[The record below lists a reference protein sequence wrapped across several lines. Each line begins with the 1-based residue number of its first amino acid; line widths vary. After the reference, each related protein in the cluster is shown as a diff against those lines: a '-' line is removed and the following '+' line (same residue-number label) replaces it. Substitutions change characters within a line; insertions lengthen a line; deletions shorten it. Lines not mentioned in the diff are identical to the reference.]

1 MCPAYDSEIT
11 FLTGVDENNEV
22 TPTSYFT
29 WNDDT
34 PATYGTSSTAIKWG
48 SSTPGTAGGNVTYS
62 FQASSNWTSDEQ
74 TVWEAGFGLWAAVAN
89 ITFSEA
95 ADPTTAN
102 ITIVRGTDGEAFA
115 SFGAQ
120 SSNAVGSSV
129 IATPSSTGPLISIDT
144 NAGSYG
150 PLGLPLT
157 SLGGNP
163 YSTVM
168 QEIGHILGLG
178 NGGPY
183 SSAAD
188 ADAEQ
193 FGVYDSQL
201 WTAMS
206 GVAPGDVTAAYFN
219 AYPAADTNWGTIQQ
233 AGVVYDNQPL
243 TPMMLDILA
252 IQRLYGASTS
262 GAFDGNDTFGF
273 NSSIDGAIGQFY
285 DFNLNTNA
293 IVTLWDSGTNNT
305 LDLSGFSEDATVTLA
320 SGTFSSVGGH
330 TNNLAIAVDTV
341 IETAIGGSGNDQITA
356 SDAASKLQGGAGN
369 DTLMGGASADDLQG
383 EAGNDYLDGGAGIDT
398 LAGGAGDNFFNFTRG
413 EANGDTVVDFASGD
427 SLQFFGYGFA
437 SQGATFTQVS
447 ATQWTVNSADGA
459 VHETIN
465 FSNAPTI
472 APSDVAFL
480 PEYETLD
487 YSSYLDFLGYRITDA
502 TSVQDA
508 YDLGS
513 DYTEATT
520 AGFNVAIILGRNQ
533 DPTALLQEDWGTR
546 QQTLAQLEQA
556 GTLWSTYGADQ
567 AKYDEIHHEL
577 QDQYGLT
584 ILDES
589 NAATAGNYVSSA
601 ESRTIWISLDTAEQF
616 SQLFQT
622 TLYTAT
628 DGPSAFWLGDLSL
641 PKEWDVEALWIDTYW
656 DTPAATKLAEGSQT
670 LTAGPLGVG
679 NASPN
684 QPDMG
689 PNLIAEMYNFP
700 VSNAELKAAGV
711 DIGKVGLIEP
721 GIGSAL
727 SDAAPNPDDPASDP
741 DVAFQEALTTYLTG
755 LQISGDGQVHTQG
768 VDGQSWAE
776 NSGSAGERSL
786 DVGVV
791 AAINPD
797 SDIILY
803 NGSGANGY
811 AQASVYT
818 ATQSAIWD
826 THHDPDAIS
835 SSFNDTPWMDPRS
848 PFYRAYW
855 ELYVDGALMN
865 KTILNAL
872 GDEGSGYDI
881 ANGLTNKDYNVAYP
895 YTVLVGG
902 TSISGSTTAPTDP
915 TIDDE
920 YWVPALAGD
929 PSTIWRLVAGGL
941 TTLPTAAGDLPLFME
956 AVWNQYYLN
965 GIDLQGYSWGEFFDK
980 GFQNNWTSSGGVDP
994 SQPTPWYQS
1003 AYGLD
1008 PVTADPWMQ
1017 SGRGAP
1023 DVAANAGG
1031 NLNYTVPTGDMS
1043 TTTSNGGTSAASP
1056 LWAALTV
1063 QLNAIFD
1070 DQGLPNLGFMNDLLY
1085 IASAIAPASF
1095 NDVSVG
1101 GNTSSFYY
1109 DSNGPYESDGRVQ
1122 PTGYGYDA
1130 GPGYDYTSGLGSPNG
1145 LVLARTLSAI
1155 ANTQINNVVDNTS
1168 YAVIDVVDDN
1178 GGTTLVAQTLLVQ
1191 NNYSGAT
1198 VVQVDGTSAVAMG
1211 ANGTY
1216 GWTNQLAG
1224 QVVQGNNFDS
1234 ALVTFLD
1241 GAAKSVPFEIT
1252 VQAGAT
1258 LGVSAGGQELAL
1270 YQDLLTNDFGF
1281 LQFGD
1286 AQGGITLARPVAI
1299 AQTAGGADDQNAVVR
1314 IRQNGLDGAQLEIY
1328 KVDDLNGTINGIAP
1342 GQAGYVAAAAARDY
1356 QLVGG
1361 GTVIN
1366 GPGWGNFAQVEI
1378 TGVDQGDIVAM
1389 KYTNVGTNNVYW
1401 AFSQGNA
1408 GNVTAIYNYGLNT
1421 WGFEDRPLTGDH
1433 DYQDIVAQ
1441 IDFTSTAGHGLL
1453 VS

>member
-1 MCPAYDSEIT
+1 MCPAYDPEIT

-22 TPTSYFT
+22 APTTYFT
-29 WNDDT
+29 WNADT

-48 SSTPGTAGGNVTYS
+48 NSTPGTPGGHVTYS

-74 TVWEAGFGLWAAVAN
+74 TVWKAGFGLWAAIAN
-89 ITFSEA
+89 VTFSEA

-129 IATPSSTGPLISIDT
+129 IATPSSTGPLVSIDT

-150 PLGLPLT
+150 PLGLSLT
-157 SLGGNP
+157 ALGGNP

-183 SSAAD
+183 SAAAD
-188 ADAEQ
+188 ADAQQ
-193 FGVYDSQL
+193 FGVYDTQL

-206 GVAPGDVTAAYFN
+206 DVAPGDVTAAYFKD
-219 AYPAADTNWGTIQQ
+219 YPVADTNWGTIQEDH
-233 AGVVYDNQPL
+233 VVYANQPL
-243 TPMMLDILA
+243 TPMILDILA
-252 IQRLYGASTS
+252 IQRLYGASAS
-262 GAFDGNDTFGF
+262 GVFDGNDTFGF
-273 NSSIDGAIGQFY
+273 NSTITGDIGQFY

-293 IVTLWDSGTNNT
+293 IATLWDSGTNNT
-305 LDLSGFSEDATVTLA
+305 LDLSGFSKDAVVSLD

-330 TNNLAIAVDTV
+330 VNNLAIAVDTV
-341 IETAIGGSGNDQITA
+341 IESAIGGSGNDVMTA
-356 SDAASKLQGGAGN
+356 SNVASKLQGGAGN
-369 DTLMGGASADDLQG
+369 DMLIGGAGADDLQG
-383 EAGNDYLDGGAGIDT
+383 EAGDDYLDGGAGGDT
-398 LAGGAGDNFFNFTRG
+398 LAGGAGDNFFDFTRG
-413 EANGDTVVDFASGD
+413 EANGDTVTDFDAGD
-427 SLQFFGYGFA
+427 TLQFFGYGYA
-437 SQGATFTQVS
+437 SEGATFTQVS

-465 FSNAPTI
+465 FSNAPTV
-472 APSDVAFL
+472 APSDVTFL

-546 QQTLAQLEQA
+546 QQTLAQLDQA

-567 AKYDEIHHEL
+567 AKYDQIHHQL
-577 QDQYGLT
+577 KDQYGLT
-584 ILDES
+584 ILDGS

-656 DTPAATKLAEGSQT
+656 DTPAATKLADGSQT
-670 LTAGPLGVG
+670 LTPGPLGVG

-684 QPDMG
+684 QPEMG

-727 SDAAPNPDDPASDP
+727 PDAAPDPDDPASDP

-755 LQISGDGQVHTQG
+755 LQISGDGKVHTQG

-776 NSGSAGERSL
+776 NYSSAGERSL

-811 AQASVYT
+811 AQGSVYT

-881 ANGLTNKDYNVAYP
+881 ANGLTNMDYNVAYP

-920 YWVPALAGD
+920 YWVPALTGD
-929 PSTIWRLVAGGL
+929 PSAIWRLVAGGL
-941 TTLPTAAGDLPLFME
+941 TTLPTATADLPFVME
-956 AVWNQYYLN
+956 TVWNQYYLN
-965 GIDLQGYSWGEFFDK
+965 ANGIDIEGYSWGEFYSQ

-1003 AYGLD
+1003 AYGLT
-1008 PVTADPWMQ
+1008 PVTADPWAQ

-1023 DVAANAGG
+1023 DVAADAGG
-1031 NLNYTVPTGDMS
+1031 NLNYTVPTGNMS

-1063 QLNAIFD
+1063 QLNAIFH
-1070 DQGLPNLGFMNDLLY
+1070 DQGLPQLGFMNDLLY

-1101 GNTSSFYY
+1101 NNYSSFYY
-1109 DSNGPYESDGRVQ
+1109 DADGPYKSDGNIQ
-1122 PTGYGYDA
+1122 TTGYGYDA
-1130 GPGYDYTSGLGSPNG
+1130 DYGYDYVSGLGSPNG
-1145 LVLARTLSAI
+1145 LVLARTLTEI
-1155 ANTQINNVVDNTS
+1155 AHAQISSTAPAVVE
-1168 YAVIDVVDDN
+1168 VVDDHT
-1178 GGTTLVAQTLLVQ
+1178 GTSTVAQTLLVQ
-1191 NNYSGAT
+1191 NNYYRAAD
-1198 VVQVDGTSAVAMG
+1198 VLVRVDGTDAVEMDGNTA
-1211 ANGTY
+1211 Y
-1216 GWTNQLAG
+1216 GWTSRLAG
-1224 QVVQGNNFDS
+1224 QVVQGDDFDS
-1234 ALVTFLD
+1234 ALVALLD
-1241 GAAKSVPFEIT
+1241 GGAKSAPFEIG

-1258 LGVSAGGQELAL
+1258 LGVSADGHDLEL
-1270 YQDLLTNDFGF
+1270 YQELLTNDYGF
-1281 LQFGD
+1281 IQFGD

-1314 IRQNGLDGAQLEIY
+1314 IRQNGGDDAKLEIY
-1328 KVDDLNGTINGIAP
+1328 KVDDLNGTINGVAP
-1342 GQAGYVAAAAARDY
+1342 GQAGYEAAAAARDY

-1361 GTVIN
+1361 GTVID
-1366 GPGWGNFAQVEI
+1366 GPGWGNYTQVEI
-1378 TGVDQGDIVAM
+1378 AGVDQGDFVAL
-1389 KYTNVGTNNVYW
+1389 KYTNVTTNDIYW
-1401 AFSQGNA
+1401 AFSQGNSS
-1408 GNVTAIYNYGLNT
+1408 NVTAIYNYGLNT

-1433 DYQDIVAQ
+1433 DFQDLVVQ
-1441 IDFTSTAGHGLL
+1441 LDFTSTAGHDLL
-1453 VS
+1453 V

>member
-1 MCPAYDSEIT
+1 MCPAYESEIT
-11 FLTGVDENNEV
+11 FLTGVDENNKAA
-22 TPTSYFT
+22 PTSYFT

-48 SSTPGTAGGNVTYS
+48 NDTPGTPGGNVTYS

-74 TVWEAGFGLWAAVAN
+74 TVWQAGFGLWAAVAN

-95 ADPTTAN
+95 SDPTTAN
-102 ITIVRGTDGEAFA
+102 ITIERGSDGQAVA
-115 SFGAQ
+115 VFGPQ
-120 SSNAVGSSV
+120 SANAVGSSV

-150 PLGLPLT
+150 PLGLPLKDK
-157 SLGGNP
+157 GGIP
-163 YSTVM
+163 YATVM

-178 NGGPY
+178 NAGPY
-183 SSAAD
+183 SAAAEAD
-188 ADAEQ
+188 AQQ
-193 FGVYDSQL
+193 FGPYDSQL

-206 GVAPGDVTAAYFN
+206 DVAPGDVTAAYFN
-219 AYPAADTNWGTIQQ
+219 AYPVADTNWGTIQQ
-233 AGVVYDNQPL
+233 AGVVYENQPL

-262 GAFDGNDTFGF
+262 DAFDGNDTFGF
-273 NSSIDGAIGQFY
+273 NSTITGDIGQFY

-305 LDLSGFSEDATVTLA
+305 LDLSGFSEDATVSLA

-330 TNNLAIAVDTV
+330 INNLAIAVDTV

-356 SDAASKLQGGAGN
+356 SSVASKLQGGAGN
-369 DTLMGGASADDLQG
+369 DTLMGGAGADDLQG
-383 EAGNDYLDGGAGIDT
+383 QAGNDYLDGGAGTDT
-398 LAGGAGDNFFNFTRG
+398 LAGGAGDNFFDFTRG
-413 EANGDTVVDFASGD
+413 EANGDTVTDFASGD

-437 SQGATFTQVS
+437 SDGATFTQVS

-465 FSNAPTI
+465 FSNAPPI
-472 APSDVAFL
+472 DPSDVSFL

-487 YSSYLDFLGYRITDA
+487 YSSYLDFMGYRQSDA
-502 TSVQDA
+502 SSVQEA
-508 YDLGS
+508 YDLDSAS

-533 DPTALLQEDWGTR
+533 DPTALLQQDWGTR

-556 GTLWSTYGADQ
+556 GTLWTTYGADQ
-567 AKYDEIHHEL
+567 ARYDEVRHEL
-577 QDQYGLT
+577 KDQYGLT
-584 ILDES
+584 LLDET

-622 TLYTAT
+622 TLYTAA

-641 PKEWDVEALWIDTYW
+641 PKEWDVDALWIDTYW
-656 DTPAATKLAEGSQT
+656 STPPATMLADGSQT
-670 LTAGPLGVG
+670 LSPGPLGIG
-679 NASPN
+679 NASPIA
-684 QPDMG
+684 PG
-689 PNLIAEMYNFP
+689 AAPNLIAEMYNFP
-700 VSNAELKAAGV
+700 VSNAELEAAGV
-711 DIGKVGLIEP
+711 GIGKVGLVEP

-727 SDAAPNPDDPASDP
+727 PDVVPNPDDPIPDP
-741 DVAFQEALTTYLTG
+741 DLTFQEALTSYLTG
-755 LQISGDGQVHTQG
+755 IQVSGDGKVHTQG
-768 VDGQSWAE
+768 VDGQSWAV

-803 NGSGANGY
+803 NGSGTNGY
-811 AQASVYT
+811 AQSSVYT

-826 THHDPDAIS
+826 THHDPEAIS
-835 SSFNDTPWMDPRS
+835 SSFNDTPYMDPRS

-881 ANGLTNKDYNVAYP
+881 ANGLTNLDYNVAYP

-902 TSISGSTTAPTDP
+902 TSISGSAAAQTDT
-915 TIDDE
+915 TIDDK
-920 YWVPALAGD
+920 YWAPALAGD
-929 PSTIWRLVAGGL
+929 PLTIWRLVAGGL
-941 TTLPTAAGDLPLFME
+941 TTLPTNTADLSHFME
-956 AVWNQYYLN
+956 TVWNQYYLDSN
-965 GIDLQGYSWGEFFDK
+965 GVDILGYSYNEFFNK
-980 GFQNNWTSSGGVDP
+980 GFQNDWTSSGGVDP

-1003 AYGLD
+1003 AYGLT

-1031 NLNYTVPTGDMS
+1031 NLNYTIPTGDMS
-1043 TTTSNGGTSAASP
+1043 TTTPNGGTSAAAP
-1056 LWAALTV
+1056 LWTALTV
-1063 QLNAIFD
+1063 QINAIFH
-1070 DQGLPNLGFMNDLLY
+1070 DQGLPSLGFMNDLLY

-1101 GNTSSFYY
+1101 GNYSSFYY
-1109 DSNGPYESDGRVQ
+1109 DSNGPYESDGRLQ
-1122 PTGYGYDA
+1122 TTGYGYEADY
-1130 GPGYDYTSGLGSPNG
+1130 GYDYVSGLGSPNG
-1145 LVLARTLSAI
+1145 LVLARTLTEI
-1155 ANTQINNVVDNTS
+1155 AHAQISSTAPAVMDIVDEHSGTS
-1168 YAVIDVVDDN
+1168 
-1178 GGTTLVAQTLLVQ
+1178 TVAQTLLVQ
-1191 NNYSGAT
+1191 NNYHSAA
-1198 VVQVDGTSAVAMG
+1198 VVQVDGTDAVTMGGSSAL
-1211 ANGTY
+1211 
-1216 GWTNQLAG
+1216 GWTSRLAG
-1224 QVVQGNNFDS
+1224 QVVQGDNFDN
-1234 ALVTFLD
+1234 ALVTLLD
-1241 GAAKSVPFEIT
+1241 GGAKSVPYEIT

-1258 LGVSAGGQELAL
+1258 LGVSADSHELAL
-1270 YQDLLTNDFGF
+1270 YQELLTNDYGF
-1281 LQFGD
+1281 IQFGD
-1286 AQGGITLARPVAI
+1286 VHGGITLARPVAI

-1314 IRQNGLDGAQLEIY
+1314 IRQNGGDDAQLEIY
-1328 KVDDLNGTINGIAP
+1328 KVDDLNGTINGVAP
-1342 GQAGYVAAAAARDY
+1342 GQAGYAAAAAARDY
-1356 QLVGG
+1356 QLQGG
-1361 GTVIN
+1361 GTVID
-1366 GPGWGNFAQVEI
+1366 GPGWGNFTQVEI
-1378 TGVDQGDIVAM
+1378 TGVDQGDIMAL
-1389 KYTNVGTNNVYW
+1389 KYTDVTTSNVYW

-1433 DYQDIVAQ
+1433 DFQDLVVQ
-1441 IDFTSTAGHGLL
+1441 IDFTSTAGHQLL
-1453 VS
+1453 V